1 MIQIF
6 NKELFNRVV
15 SILVFVPL
23 AIYPILFSNFMS
35 VIVYLIF
42 NAIIISEIIAMK
54 SKVEKSYIIY
64 LSLFIAIFAFLLFLL
79 LLISDE
85 LMKFKLIEIILIIW
99 MFDTFSFLGGK
110 IIGGKK
116 LMPTISSGK
125 TISGLIVGVLAPI
138 LILELIKA
146 NYLNLPI
153 GSVLFTITII
163 FLAFMGDL
171 FASILKRTASIKDS
185 GSIMPGHGGLLDRFD
200 SFIFV
205 FFIYGLANITL

>member
-116 LMPTISSGK
+116 LIPTISSGK